1 MVPVRKLADLELS
14 AASGAVRLGEHL
26 LVVADDE
33 LFLDAY
39 ALDGRR
45 AGRVALDGKPPL
57 PDAHKDRK
65 RLKPDLEALVMLPGR
80 RVLAMGSGSTER
92 RRTAY
97 LFEAPSE
104 GSLPVFRGVCDL
116 GPLYLHLRERFPELN
131 VEGAAVAGSRL
142 RLLQRG
148 NGAQGQNAVI
158 ELALDGVLEAIAR
171 GAPFGAGL
179 VLDVRS
185 VALPALGKVRL
196 GFTDASPLAQGDPR
210 TVFVAA
216 AEDTDDP
223 YLDGA
228 CAGSAIGLLDEE
240 ARVAWLEPLEGRH
253 KVEGVA
259 VEPGGDR
266 ALLVADPDDRSQRAP
281 LLECPLPLP
290 RLPVADG

>member
-1 MVPVRKLADLELS
+1 
-14 AASGAVRLGEHL
+14 
-26 LVVADDE
+26 
-33 LFLDAY
+33 
-39 ALDGRR
+39 
-45 AGRVALDGKPPL
+45 
-57 PDAHKDRK
+57 
-65 RLKPDLEALVMLPGR
+65 
-80 RVLAMGSGSTER
+80 
-92 RRTAY
+92 
-97 LFEAPSE
+97 
-104 GSLPVFRGVCDL
+104 
-116 GPLYLHLRERFPELN
+116 
-131 VEGAAVAGSRL
+131 
-142 RLLQRG
+142 
-148 NGAQGQNAVI
+148 VI

-266 ALLVADPDDRSQRAP
+266 ALLVADPDDSLAARAAARVP
-281 LLECPLPLP
+281 AAPPP
-290 RLPVADG
+290 PPFADGYQDWIKGAHRSGEGPVGCLSHLDLHTAIRPPPGVAPSRFAPGTNRPPDQPAKAGFVDVAAGFQPAAWRRQSAVGRL